1 MMKLEDYK
9 SGEYVKINDY
19 KAFIPSKINHNWGWD
34 DTKLDKLL
42 AEANRQIGEL
52 NAYSLLIPNVD
63 LYIKM
68 HVKIEANKSSR
79 IEGTRTTVE
88 EDFLDVTD
96 ILPEKRDDWEE
107 VQNYVKATNFGVAKI
122 REGFPVCTRLLRD
135 IHSVLMQGVRGNKKT
150 PGEFRVSQNWIGGS
164 MPSTAVYVPPPHTEI
179 AECLSDFEKFVN
191 NEEIDT
197 PDLIKIA
204 ILHYQF
210 ESIHPFL
217 DGNGRIGRLLIP
229 LYIQSKGMLEK
240 SCLYVSDYIERN
252 KETYYDLLTRV
263 RTHNDMISWIK
274 FFLETVIETAKTA
287 KEKFRKVLELTV
299 EMDKVVM
306 ELPVKLENAKKM
318 IELMY
323 DEPIITRN
331 KMAEKTGIKL
341 TTINGVVKALLDAKI
356 ITETIGYSRNQ
367 IFAFEK
373 YINLFLK

>member
-1 MMKLEDYK
+1 MKLEEYK
-9 SGEYVKINDY
+9 SGEYIQMNDY
-19 KAFIPSKINHNWGWD
+19 KAFIPSKINYNWGWD

-88 EDFLDVTD
+88 EDLLDITD
-96 ILPEKRDDWEE
+96 INPEKRDDWEE
-107 VQNYVKATNFGVAKI
+107 VQNYVKATNYGVERIK
-122 REGFPVCTRLLRD
+122 EGFPVCTRLIRE
-135 IHSVLMQGVRGNKKT
+135 IHKILMNGVRGEHKT
-150 PGEFRVSQNWIGGS
+150 PGEFRTSQNWIGGS
-164 MPSTAVYVPPPHTEI
+164 MPSTAVYVPPPYTEI
-179 AECLSDFEKFVN
+179 VECLTDFEKFIN

-229 LYIQSKGMLEK
+229 LYIQSKGMLDK
-240 SCLYVSDYIERN
+240 SCLYISDYIERN
-252 KETYYDLLTRV
+252 KDKYYDLLTRV

-274 FFLETVIETAKTA
+274 FFLEAVIETSKTA
-287 KEKFRKVLELTV
+287 KDKFRKVVELTMK
-299 EMDKVVM
+299 MDKAIID
-306 ELPVKLENAKKM
+306 LPVKAENAKKV
-318 IELMY
+318 IDVLY
-323 DEPIITRN
+323 NEPIINRKKLIEIT
-331 KMAEKTGIKL
+331 AIKPSTL
-341 TTINGVVKALLDAKI
+341 KDTVNVLLENNIIVETT
-356 ITETIGYSRNQ
+356 GYSRNQ
-367 IFAFEK
+367 VFAFQN
-373 YINLFLK
+373 YIDLFLK

>member
-1 MMKLEDYK
+1 MKLEEYK
-9 SGEYVKINDY
+9 SGKYVKMNDY
-19 KAFIPSKINHNWGWD
+19 KAFIPSKINYNWGWD

-88 EDFLDVTD
+88 EDLLDVSD
-96 ILPEKRDDWEE
+96 INPEKRDDWEE
-107 VQNYVKATNFGVAKI
+107 VQNYVKATNYGVARIK
-122 REGFPVCTRLLRD
+122 EGFPVCTRLIRE
-135 IHSVLMQGVRGNKKT
+135 IHEILMQGVRGEHKT
-150 PGEFRVSQNWIGGS
+150 PGEFRISQNWIGGS

-179 AECLSDFEKFVN
+179 AECLSDFEKFIN

-197 PDLIKIA
+197 PDLVKIA

-240 SCLYVSDYIERN
+240 SCLYISDYIERN
-252 KETYYDLLTRV
+252 KDIYYDMLTRV
-263 RTHNDMISWIK
+263 RTHNDMIGWIK
-274 FFLETVIETAKTA
+274 FFLEAVIETSKTA
-287 KEKFRKVLELTV
+287 KEKFRKVVELTV
-299 EMDKVVM
+299 EMDKIIVN
-306 ELPVKLENAKKM
+306 LPVKSDNAKKV
-318 IELMY
+318 INVLY
-323 DEPIITRN
+323 NEPIINRKKLCNIT
-331 KMAEKTGIKL
+331 KIKEGTIKNIINCL
-341 TTINGVVKALLDAKI
+341 LENDIIVETT
-356 ITETIGYSRNQ
+356 GYSRNQ
-367 IFAFEK
+367 IFTFQK
-373 YINLFLK
+373 YTDLFLK

>member
-1 MMKLEDYK
+1 MKLEEYK
-9 SGEYVKINDY
+9 SGDYVKMNDY
-19 KAFIPSKINHNWGWD
+19 KAFVPSKINYNWGWD

-88 EDFLDVTD
+88 EDLLDITD
-96 ILPEKRDDWEE
+96 INPEKRDDWEE
-107 VQNYVKATNFGVAKI
+107 VQNYVKATNYGVERI
-122 REGFPVCTRLLRD
+122 REGFPVCTRLIRE
-135 IHSVLMQGVRGNKKT
+135 IHEILMNGVRGEHKT
-150 PGEFRVSQNWIGGS
+150 PGEFRISQNWIGGS
-164 MPSTAVYVPPPHTEI
+164 MPSTAVYVPPPYTEVV
-179 AECLSDFEKFVN
+179 ECLSDFEKFIN
-191 NEEIDT
+191 NENIDT

-240 SCLYVSDYIERN
+240 SCLYISDYIERN
-252 KETYYDLLTRV
+252 KDTYYDMLTRV

-274 FFLETVIETAKTA
+274 FFLEAVIETSKTA
-287 KEKFRKVLELTV
+287 KEKFRKVVELTM
-299 EMDKVVM
+299 EMDKVIM
-306 ELPVKLENAKKM
+306 DLPVRPENAKKV
-318 IELMY
+318 IDVLY
-323 DEPIITRN
+323 DEPVINRKKIIELTNMKESTLKDTVNTLLKNNIIVETTGYTRN
-331 KMAEKTGIKL
+331 Q
-341 TTINGVVKALLDAKI
+341 V
-356 ITETIGYSRNQ
+356 
-367 IFAFEK
+367 FAFQK
-373 YINLFLK
+373 YIDLFLK

>member
-1 MMKLEDYK
+1 MKLEEYK
-9 SGEYVKINDY
+9 SGEYIKMNDY

-88 EDFLDVTD
+88 EDLLDVSD
-96 ILPEKRDDWEE
+96 INPEKRDDWEE
-107 VQNYVKATNFGVAKI
+107 VQNYVKATNYGVDRIK
-122 REGFPVCTRLLRD
+122 EGFPVCTRLIRK
-135 IHSVLMQGVRGNKKT
+135 IHKILMQGVRGEHKT
-150 PGEFRVSQNWIGGS
+150 PGEFRTSQNWIGGS
-164 MPSTAVYVPPPHTEI
+164 MPSTAVYVPSPHTEI
-179 AECLSDFEKFVN
+179 AECLSDFEKFIN

-229 LYIQSKGMLEK
+229 LYIQSKGMLDK
-240 SCLYVSDYIERN
+240 SCLYISDYIERN
-252 KETYYDLLTRV
+252 KDTYYDMLTRV
-263 RTHNDMISWIK
+263 RTNNDMIGWIK
-274 FFLETVIETAKTA
+274 FFLEAVIETSKTA
-287 KEKFRKVLELTV
+287 KEKFRKVVELTMK
-299 EMDKVVM
+299 MDKLLID
-306 ELPVKLENAKKM
+306 LPVKAENAKKV
-318 IELMY
+318 IDTLY
-323 DEPIITRN
+323 NEPIINRKKLMEITD
-331 KMAEKTGIKL
+331 IKPSTL
-341 TTINGVVKALLDAKI
+341 KDTVNVLLENNIIVETT
-356 ITETIGYSRNQ
+356 GYSRNQ
-367 IFAFEK
+367 VFAFQN
-373 YINLFLK
+373 YIDLFLK

>member
-1 MMKLEDYK
+1 MKLEEYK
-9 SGEYVKINDY
+9 SGKYVKMNDY
-19 KAFIPSKINHNWGWD
+19 KAFIPSKINYNWGWD

-88 EDFLDVTD
+88 EDLLDVTD
-96 ILPEKRDDWEE
+96 INPEKRDDWEE
-107 VQNYVKATNFGVAKI
+107 VQNYVKATNYGVERI
-122 REGFPVCTRLLRD
+122 REGFPVCTRLIRE
-135 IHSVLMQGVRGNKKT
+135 IHRILMQGVRGEHKT

-164 MPSTAVYVPPPHTEI
+164 MPSTAVYVPPPHTEV
-179 AECLSDFEKFVN
+179 AECLSDFEKFIN

-240 SCLYVSDYIERN
+240 SCLYISDYIERN
-252 KETYYDLLTRV
+252 KDTYYDMLTRV
-263 RTHNDMISWIK
+263 RTYNDMIGWIK
-274 FFLETVIETAKTA
+274 FFLEAVIETSKTA
-287 KEKFRKVLELTV
+287 KEKFRSVVELAM
-299 EMDKVVM
+299 EMDKVIM
-306 ELPVKLENAKKM
+306 DLSVKPENARKV
-318 IELMY
+318 LDVLY
-323 DEPIITRN
+323 DEPIISRKKILGKIDIKPTTLNVTVNSLQER
-331 KMAEKTGIKL
+331 GIIQE
-341 TTINGVVKALLDAKI
+341 TT
-356 ITETIGYSRNQ
+356 GYSRNQ
-367 IFAFEK
+367 VFAFQK
-373 YINLFLK
+373 YIDLFLK

>member
-1 MMKLEDYK
+1 MKLEEYK
-9 SGEYVKINDY
+9 SGEYIKMNDY

-88 EDFLDVTD
+88 EDLLDVSD
-96 ILPEKRDDWEE
+96 INPEKRDDWEE
-107 VQNYVKATNFGVAKI
+107 VQNYVKATNYGVDRIK
-122 REGFPVCTRLLRD
+122 EGFPVCTRLIRK
-135 IHSVLMQGVRGNKKT
+135 IHKILMQGVRGEHKT
-150 PGEFRVSQNWIGGS
+150 PGEFRTSQNWIGGS

-179 AECLSDFEKFVN
+179 AECLSDFEKFIN

-229 LYIQSKGMLEK
+229 LYIQSKGMLDK
-240 SCLYVSDYIERN
+240 SCLYISDYIERN
-252 KETYYDLLTRV
+252 KDTYYDMLTRV
-263 RTHNDMISWIK
+263 RTNNDMIGWIK
-274 FFLETVIETAKTA
+274 FFLEAVIETSKTA
-287 KEKFRKVLELTV
+287 KEKFRKVVELTMK
-299 EMDKVVM
+299 MDKLLID
-306 ELPVKLENAKKM
+306 LPVKAENAKKV
-318 IELMY
+318 IDALY
-323 DEPIITRN
+323 NEPIINRKKLMEITD
-331 KMAEKTGIKL
+331 IKPSTL
-341 TTINGVVKALLDAKI
+341 KDTVNVLLENNIIVETT
-356 ITETIGYSRNQ
+356 GYSRNQ
-367 IFAFEK
+367 VFAFQN
-373 YINLFLK
+373 YIDLFLK

>member
-1 MMKLEDYK
+1 MKLEAYK
-9 SGEYVKINDY
+9 SGEYIKMNGY
-19 KAFIPSKINHNWGWD
+19 KAFIPSKINYNWGWD

-88 EDFLDVTD
+88 EDLLDVSD
-96 ILPEKRDDWEE
+96 INPEKRDDWEE
-107 VQNYVKATNFGVAKI
+107 VQNYVKATNYGVERIK
-122 REGFPVCTRLLRD
+122 EGFPVCARLIRE
-135 IHSVLMQGVRGNKKT
+135 IHKILMQGVRGEHKT
-150 PGEFRVSQNWIGGS
+150 PGEFRTSQNWIGGS

-179 AECLSDFEKFVN
+179 AECLTDFEKFIN

-229 LYIQSKGMLEK
+229 LYIQSKGMLDK
-240 SCLYVSDYIERN
+240 SCLYISDYIERN
-252 KETYYDLLTRV
+252 KDIYYDMLTRV
-263 RTHNDMISWIK
+263 RTHNDMIGWIK
-274 FFLETVIETAKTA
+274 FFLEAVIETSKTA
-287 KEKFRKVLELTV
+287 KKKFRKVVELTMK
-299 EMDKVVM
+299 MDKLLID
-306 ELPVKLENAKKM
+306 LPIKAENAKKV
-318 IELMY
+318 IDALY
-323 DEPIITRN
+323 NEPIINRKKLMEITD
-331 KMAEKTGIKL
+331 IKASTL
-341 TTINGVVKALLDAKI
+341 KDTVNVLLENNIIVETT
-356 ITETIGYSRNQ
+356 GYSRNQ
-367 IFAFEK
+367 VFAFQN
-373 YINLFLK
+373 YIDLFLK